1 MTYGFANIAGVALGR
16 PVTVVPGWKSW
27 PSWAQTLYTFAVGA
41 HVSHALDFSVALLF
55 YLAVW
60 PAALAGAAKGAGAAP
75 AGVLGALGSPG
86 AWLDLSPTGWVARV
100 FAFNIA
106 AEFLLVGFWHQMCVV
121 ALAEPALAPPP
132 ARARARTFSPQ
143 ARLPAPPRPAPA
155 LARRTYGGGVA
166 DKDEASGPLADYK
179 FNKQVPYGPKAV
191 ASGERH
197 LRREVFFQTLG
208 WLQAAALQ
216 VAFARLYATGAIG
229 ALGGTHFWA
238 GIGGAWPSSAALL
251 AATLAQPQTQWN
263 IASVLLVTYWREIHF
278 VSRASV
284 GANRGPLP
292 PADSPSPSIHTLNP
306 QRHSTGATA

>member
-1 MTYGFANIAGVALGR
+1 
-16 PVTVVPGWKSW
+16 
-27 PSWAQTLYTFAVGA
+27 
-41 HVSHALDFSVALLF
+41 
-55 YLAVW
+55 
-60 PAALAGAAKGAGAAP
+60 
-75 AGVLGALGSPG
+75 
-86 AWLDLSPTGWVARV
+86 
-100 FAFNIA
+100 
-106 AEFLLVGFWHQMCVV
+106 
-121 ALAEPALAPPP
+121 
-132 ARARARTFSPQ
+132 
-143 ARLPAPPRPAPA
+143 
-155 LARRTYGGGVA
+155 VA

-284 GANRGPLP
+284 RSEPCTSP
-292 PADSPSPSIHTLNP
+292 PSRLTLSPNP